1 MKKLLVLC
9 SLIYVSACVY
19 AGDVDV
25 LGARNKWV
33 ESFQSYPVSYWTKE
47 PKLVKRQMINEKS
60 FKKDEIRTAFKGY
73 SVLSD
78 KTFERS
84 YYVSEEMRANM
95 NVVLS
100 NASAP
105 YKIKAQEVRKI
116 IGTSVIDGVE
126 YRLLPTEL
134 ENYVILVAPN
144 GEIWNK
150 TGRIKDGRLVVLG
163 QDFISSN
170 PKFRFE
176 PVFINTTTQTRP
188 IKGFD
193 IKYDGVRLDRMWF
206 TYFDYA
212 TDTAGGFREY
222 SFPKKPGLLTIDSVK
237 LRVLDADNQR
247 IDYMVLAD

>member
-25 LGARNKWV
+25 WSGRNKWV
-33 ESFQSYPVSYWTKE
+33 ESFQTYSISYWTDE
-47 PKLVKRQMINEKS
+47 PKLVKTQMINEKS

-84 YYVSEEMRANM
+84 YFVSEKMKANM

-105 YKIKAQEVRKI
+105 YKFKANEVRKI
-116 IGTSVIDGVE
+116 IGTVNIDGVQ
-126 YRLLPTEL
+126 YRLLPTDL
-134 ENYVILVAPN
+134 EDFVILVEPN
-144 GEIWNK
+144 GEVWHK

-163 QDFISSN
+163 QDFVSSN
-170 PKFRFE
+170 PQFRFE
-176 PVFINTTTQTRP
+176 PVFISTTTQTRP

-193 IKYDGVRLDRMWF
+193 IKYDGIRLDRMWF

-212 TDTAGGFREY
+212 TNTAGGFREY
-222 SFPKKPGLLTIDSVK
+222 SFPKKPGLLTIDEVK
-237 LRVLDADNQR
+237 IRVLEADNQR
-247 IDYMVLAD
+247 VDYMVLAD